1 MKITNNYSFQGELS
15 VPGDKSIS
23 HRAIMFGAISN
34 GLTEVTDCL
43 QGADCL
49 STISCFQQLG
59 ISIENN
65 GFKVLIH
72 GKGLHGL
79 TAPRQILNVGNS
91 GTTARLI
98 SGILAGQSFQSTL
111 DGDHS
116 IRKRPM
122 KRIFAPLSEM
132 KAKFQCWDS
141 GSFPELW
148 KKTSPNS
155 IPFTIQGG
163 NLKHIHYQSAIASAQ
178 VKSAILL
185 AGLYG
190 DGVTKVTEPVLSR
203 NHTELMLASFGAN
216 LLSIDTTAAI
226 WPEPKLEGQCIHVP
240 GDISSAAYFI
250 ALGLIRPHSEILIRN
265 VGVNPTRNGILKVA
279 LEMGGNISLLEE
291 RTVSGEPV
299 ADILVK
305 SSSLH
310 GITIGGNQIPTLID
324 ELPIIAVMAAFAE
337 GTTTIKNAEELKVKE
352 SDRIVSVA
360 ENLKAMG
367 AIVTPTTDGMIIKG
381 GNQLHGTQ
389 IKTYADHRIAMSF
402 CIAGLNANGET
413 TFDDRDCV
421 TISYPS
427 FYQDIESLIK

>member
-34 GLTEVTDCL
+34 GLTEVTDFL

-163 NLKHIHYQSAIASAQ
+163 NLKHIHYQSGIASAQ

-367 AIVTPTTDGMIIKG
+367 ATVTPTTDGMIIKG